1 MDLDK
6 SEQTKNKTDFF
17 IRAKKKYIIDIIV
30 LNKFSVENNHRTL
43 RKIVKINIKNTI
55 VKMIKTKKKKT
66 K

>member
-17 IRAKKKYIIDIIV
+17 ITAKKKYIIDIIV
-30 LNKFSVENNHRTL
+30 LNKFSVGNNHRAL

-55 VKMIKTKKKKT
+55 VKMIKTKKKRT